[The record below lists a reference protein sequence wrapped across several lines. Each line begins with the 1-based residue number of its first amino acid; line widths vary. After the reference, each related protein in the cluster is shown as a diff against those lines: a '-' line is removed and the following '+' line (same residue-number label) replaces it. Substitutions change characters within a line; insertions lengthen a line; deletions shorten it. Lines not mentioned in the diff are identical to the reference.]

1 MAFCLSIRYI
11 ENINFKLDM
20 KKLLTI
26 AFLLGTILMTNAQT
40 NIESYRKVATK
51 GYAEKEVT
59 PDIIYLSI
67 SLKEFYMDGNVK
79 KKVFIETLEK
89 QLFDAAMAI
98 GVKKEDFTIQNIF
111 SYNYQEKK
119 KPNELLQSRQYRIKV
134 TNLNGLHDMLDKV
147 DARGLQNTSI
157 SGYDHSQKREL
168 EKELKTAAVKDARQ
182 NAEILAAAD
191 GGSVGKV
198 LVINDNSNFNFAE
211 LMPQPRMYAKTAM
224 MDSAGAESDELAL
237 DIRPI
242 KLTCYI
248 DGVFE
253 LK

>member
-1 MAFCLSIRYI
+1 
-11 ENINFKLDM
+11 M
-20 KKLLTI
+20 KKILTI
-26 AFLLGTILMTNAQT
+26 ALLLGAVLMTNAQT
-40 NIESYRKVATK
+40 NNIESYRKIATK

-67 SLKEFYMDGNVK
+67 SLKEFYMDGNMK
-79 KKVFIETLEK
+79 KKVFIETIEK
-89 QLFDAAMAI
+89 QLFDAAMAN
-98 GVKKEDFTIQNIF
+98 GVKKEDFTIQNIY
-111 SYNYQEKK
+111 SYNYDNKK
-119 KPNELLQSRQYRIKV
+119 KNNELLQARQYRIKV
-134 TNLNGLHDMLDKV
+134 TNLSGLHAMLDKV
-147 DARGLQNTSI
+147 DPQGLQSTSI
-157 SGYDHSQKREL
+157 SGYDHTQKREI
-168 EKELKTAAVKDARQ
+168 EKELKTAAVKDARE

-224 MDSAGAESDELAL
+224 MDSAGAESSDLSL

>member
-1 MAFCLSIRYI
+1 
-11 ENINFKLDM
+11 
-20 KKLLTI
+20 
-26 AFLLGTILMTNAQT
+26 MTNAQT
-40 NIESYRKVATK
+40 NNIESYRKVATK

-67 SLKEFYMDGNVK
+67 SLKEFYMDGNMK
-79 KKVFIETLEK
+79 KKVFIETIEK
-89 QLFDAAMAI
+89 QLFDAAMSN
-98 GVKKEDFTIQNIF
+98 GVKKEDFTIQNIY
-111 SYNYQEKK
+111 SYNYDNKK
-119 KPNELLQSRQYRIKV
+119 KNNELLQARQYRIKV
-134 TNLNGLHDMLDKV
+134 TNLSGLHAMLDKV
-147 DARGLQNTSI
+147 DPQGLQSTSI
-157 SGYDHSQKREL
+157 SGYDHTQKREI
-168 EKELKTAAVKDARQ
+168 EKELKTAAVKDARE

-211 LMPQPRMYAKTAM
+211 LMPQPRMYAKTAI
-224 MDSAGAESDELAL
+224 MDSAGAASSDLSL

>member
-1 MAFCLSIRYI
+1 
-11 ENINFKLDM
+11 M

-26 AFLLGTILMTNAQT
+26 AFLIGTVLMTKAQT
-40 NIESYRKVATK
+40 NNIDSYRKVATK

-67 SLKEFYMDGNVK
+67 SLKEFYMDGNMK

-89 QLFDAAMAI
+89 QLFDAAMAN
-98 GVKKEDFTIQNIF
+98 GVKKEDFTVQNIY
-111 SYNYQEKK
+111 SYNYDNKK
-119 KPNELLQSRQYRIKV
+119 KNNELLQARQYRIKV
-134 TNLNGLHDMLDKV
+134 TNLNGLHEMLDKV
-147 DARGLQNTSI
+147 DPQGLQSTSI
-157 SGYDHSQKREL
+157 SGYDHSQKRAI

-191 GGSVGKV
+191 GGTVGNV
-198 LVINDNSNFNFAE
+198 LVINDNSSFNFAE
-211 LMPQPRMYAKTAM
+211 LMPVSTRMYAKTAM
-224 MDSAGAESDELAL
+224 MDGAAESSDLSL

>member
-1 MAFCLSIRYI
+1 
-11 ENINFKLDM
+11 M
-20 KKLLTI
+20 KHLI
-26 AFLLGTILMTNAQT
+26 ALFLLISSVAMVNAQS
-40 NIESYRKVATK
+40 NSIESSRKVATK

-67 SLKEFYMDGNVK
+67 SLKEFYMDGNTK

-89 QLFDAAMAI
+89 QLFDAAIAA
-98 GVKKEDFTIQNIF
+98 GVKKEDFTIQNIY
-111 SYNYQEKK
+111 SYNYENKK
-119 KPNELLQSRQYRIKV
+119 KNNEMLQSRQYRIKV
-134 TNLNGLHDMLDKV
+134 TNLTGLNNMLDKL
-147 DARGLQNTSI
+147 DPQGLQSTSI
-157 SGYDHSQKREL
+157 SGYDHSQKRDI

-191 GGSVGKV
+191 GQTVGKV
-198 LVINDNSNFNFAE
+198 LVINDNSSINFND
-211 LMPQPRMYAKTAM
+211 LVPMPRAMYAKSAS
-224 MDSAGAESDELAL
+224 MDMNAGLEANDLNI

>member
-1 MAFCLSIRYI
+1 
-11 ENINFKLDM
+11 M

-26 AFLLGTILMTNAQT
+26 AFLLGTIFMTQAQTT

-67 SLKEFYMDGNVK
+67 SLKEFYMDGNMK

-89 QLFDAAMAI
+89 QLYDAAMAI
-98 GVKKEDFTIQNIF
+98 GVKKEDFTVQNIY
-111 SYNYQEKK
+111 SYNYQNKK
-119 KPNELLQSRQYRIKV
+119 KNNELLQARQYRIKV
-134 TNLNGLHDMLDKV
+134 TNLDGLHAMLDKV
-147 DARGLQNTSI
+147 DPQGLESTSI
-157 SGYDHSQKREL
+157 NGYDHSQKREI

-191 GGSVGKV
+191 GGSIGKV
-198 LVINDNSNFNFAE
+198 LVINDNSNFNFSE
-211 LMPQPRMYAKTAM
+211 LMPVTRMYAKTAM
-224 MDSAGAESDELAL
+224 MDNAAGESGDLSL